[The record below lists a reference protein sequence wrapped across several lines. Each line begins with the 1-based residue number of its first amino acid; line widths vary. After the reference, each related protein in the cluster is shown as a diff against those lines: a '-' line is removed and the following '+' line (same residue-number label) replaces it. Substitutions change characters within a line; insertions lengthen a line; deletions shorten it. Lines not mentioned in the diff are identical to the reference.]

1 MQQKQRKTEKL
12 YRINYYELLGVKRN
26 AKNTEI
32 KSAYD
37 RKMEELN
44 MMDNDYQDKRS
55 KLQVAYKTLRNP
67 KKRRAYNKQF
77 FGLRAKIKR
86 TKKRYDKA
94 YGHKKGIME
103 VIKRNIGLPIVVSLQ
118 HVGDIVHENPKKVLV
133 PVAAATTALA
143 ILLSSV
149 FMPKPPKDEESLQKS
164 PAQPP
169 KETITAF
176 HTVEEGDT
184 LSEIAAGYGTT
195 IDLCSGYGSGNSDQI
210 GVGEKITMEIAKDKV
225 PMVTAQ
231 TVWLAE
237 RDKQS
242 PEGYVSLS
250 YLANLCGTNEDSIKA
265 CNVDVE
271 TTSVQK
277 IYEDNEDN
285 IRLFNKSVKTP
296 ENMETEEK
304 DLYPA
309 GITIKLPFI
318 DGSPLERSVFGNGT
332 IGLAGTDEIFPSGY
346 FASQDP
352 IATEKAPQK
361 VYSLFSSQNT
371 SPLVGGK

>member
-1 MQQKQRKTEKL
+1 MQKKQRKTEKI
-12 YRINYYELLGVKRN
+12 YRTDYYRLLGVGRK
-26 AKNTEI
+26 AKNPEI
-32 KSAYD
+32 IKAYNE
-37 RKMEELN
+37 KIQELN
-44 MMDNDYQDKRS
+44 MMDNDYQAKMK
-55 KLQVAYKTLRNP
+55 KLEEARKTLIN
-67 KKRRAYNKQF
+67 KKRRKAYDKQF
-77 FGLRAKIKR
+77 FGLSAKIKR
-86 TKKRYDKA
+86 AKKRYDKA
-94 YGHKKGIME
+94 YSHKKGIKNA
-103 VIKRNIGLPIVVSLQ
+103 IKRNLGLPVVVSLQ
-118 HVGDIVHENPKKVLV
+118 HIGDVCNEEPKKILI
-133 PVAAATTALA
+133 PVAAAATALA
-143 ILLSSV
+143 LLLSSA
-149 FMPKPPKDEESLQKS
+149 FMPKPTKGEESLQTS

-169 KETITAF
+169 KETITAYY
-176 HTVEEGDT
+176 TVEEGDT
-184 LSEIAAGYGTT
+184 LSKIAAEYGTT
-195 IDLCSGYGSGNSDQI
+195 IDSCSGYGSGNSDQI
-210 GVGEKITMEIAKDKV
+210 GVGEEITMEIAKDNV

-242 PEGYVSLS
+242 PEGYVSIS

-277 IYEDNEDN
+277 IYEDSEDN

-332 IGLAGTDEIFPSGY
+332 ENIGLAGTDEIFPSGY
-346 FASQDP
+346 FASQD
-352 IATEKAPQK
+352 ATEKAPQK
-361 VYSLFSSQNT
+361 VYSLFNSQKT
-371 SPLVGGK
+371 APLVGGK